1 MTTLHLQDFFSALYS
16 RAKYPSRVSLTV
28 CDTLTFL
35 LYITLMCHLVSN
47 YRACPGRKQITTLSD
62 GLSTVLLNQWKVRQL
77 K

>member
-16 RAKYPSRVSLTV
+16 HAKYPSRVSLTV

-47 YRACPGRKQITTLSD
+47 Y
-62 GLSTVLLNQWKVRQL
+62 
-77 K
+77 